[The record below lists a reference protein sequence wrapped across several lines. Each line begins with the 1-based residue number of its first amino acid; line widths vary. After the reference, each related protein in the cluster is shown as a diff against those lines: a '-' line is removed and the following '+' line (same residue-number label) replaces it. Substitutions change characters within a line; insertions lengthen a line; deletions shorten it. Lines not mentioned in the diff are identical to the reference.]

1 MPKINEL
8 TLDVLIKEN
17 KELKAKVKELGEF
30 ESDFDVKVLRAL
42 AATYCPV
49 SGYVITSKKSR
60 KQIED
65 YANFVEACN
74 NE

>member
-8 TLDVLIKEN
+8 TLDALIKEN
-17 KELKAKVKELGEF
+17 KELKAKVKELSEPG
-30 ESDFDVKVLRAL
+30 FDVRVLRVL
-42 AATYCPV
+42 AATYCPA

-65 YANFVEACN
+65 YANFIEACN
-74 NE
+74 K